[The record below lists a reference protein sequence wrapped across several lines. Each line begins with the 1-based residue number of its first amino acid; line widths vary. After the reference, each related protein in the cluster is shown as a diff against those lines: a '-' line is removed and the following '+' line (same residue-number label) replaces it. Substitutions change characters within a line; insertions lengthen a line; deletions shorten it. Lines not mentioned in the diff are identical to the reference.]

1 MNSDI
6 EEDRIQDIRKKLK
19 EEGATVTLVGQF
31 RDIIYSHYHQHRRDF
46 PWRETTDPY
55 HILVSEVMLQ
65 QTQTSRVTT
74 KFREFVSVFPDLASL
89 ADAPLRKVLEVWQGM
104 GYNRRAVSL
113 KRTAET
119 VVSEHGGVL
128 PDTEQELLKLPGIGP
143 YTASAVCAFA
153 FNKPT
158 VLIETN
164 IRRVFIHFFF
174 QDQEKVKD
182 SNIVPL
188 VKQTMDRESPREW
201 YSALMDYGVMLAK
214 QIENPNRRSA
224 HYIKQKAFEGS
235 GRQLRG
241 MVLRDIL
248 KEGGLSEGELV
259 ARTGKETEKV
269 RAVLGELEKEGFIR
283 EKERK
288 YVVEGEIKNEE
299 H

>member
-1 MNSDI
+1 MKTKT
-6 EEDRIQDIRKKLK
+6 KK
-19 EEGATVTLVGQF
+19 GQTQESGGVAEMGWLTDEAVAGF
-31 RDIIYSHYHQHRRDF
+31 CEIIYDHYREHRRDF
-46 PWRETTDPY
+46 PWRETTEPY

-65 QTQTSRVTT
+65 QTQTSRVKV
-74 KFREFVSVFPDLASL
+74 KFREFVSAFPDFASL
-89 ADAPLRKVLEVWQGM
+89 ADAPLRRVLEVWQGM

-128 PDTEQELLKLPGIGP
+128 PDTTSVLLKLPGIGP

-174 QDQEKVKD
+174 PGQEKVKD
-182 SNIVPL
+182 LDIVPL
-188 VKQTMDRESPREW
+188 VERTMDWENPREW

-214 QIENPNRRSA
+214 QTGNPNRRSA
-224 HYIKQKAFEGS
+224 HYTKQKAFEGS

-248 KEGGLSEGELV
+248 RKGGLSEEELV
-259 ARTGKETEKV
+259 VRTGKEPKRV
-269 RAVLGELEKEGFIR
+269 RKVLGELEKEGFIR
-283 EKERK
+283 EKGRK
-288 YVVEGEIKNEE
+288 YVVEER
-299 H
+299 